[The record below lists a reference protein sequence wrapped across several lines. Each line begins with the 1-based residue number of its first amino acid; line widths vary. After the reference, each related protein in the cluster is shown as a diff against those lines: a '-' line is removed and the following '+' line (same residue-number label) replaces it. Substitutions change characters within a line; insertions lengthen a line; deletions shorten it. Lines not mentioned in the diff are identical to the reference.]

1 MHLKCFKMMRNSSS
15 VENRGTNLVVWMVV
29 VIILTHASVTC
40 ATCLMRRVV
49 KLQRKSRKA
58 RGQGG

>member
-1 MHLKCFKMMRNSSS
+1 MGHREWK
-15 VENRGTNLVVWMVV
+15 VVHYLVVWMVA
-29 VIILTHASVTC
+29 VIIQTHASVTC